1 MAADI
6 LDEKRHATKRPA
18 AERQFVHQ
26 IDAVVIELDD
36 GIDLRVDG
44 RDRIGGNIRQLARSD
59 LGALHKLGQAES
71 VMAGIFVDSHV
82 GTVALVVVA

>member
-18 AERQFVHQ
+18 AERDLHQ